1 LHTPTAAYNP
11 PVSAAAV
18 APDAR
23 SAIIT
28 TIALIPG
35 TDFIFEPARFSWC
48 MVGLLAQQ
56 ILDRL
61 DAVHAEA
68 A

>member
-1 LHTPTAAYNP
+1 MPAAAYNP
-11 PVSAAAV
+11 PVSAAAS
-18 APDAR
+18 AADAR

-35 TDFIFEPARFSWC
+35 PDFILEPARFSWC

-61 DAVHAEA
+61 DAMHAQA